1 MALDA
6 NIEQSVTKNWSV
18 LFQNFR
24 KIVTWMKSGLESPE
38 AMAMPEDYAITK
50 LFKSAKVNDQT
61 TSSLRQQIESLTA
74 QNEELQNSLSVM
86 SDKLGQTLQQLS
98 TIQEELVSLRNAEP
112 AEPKTTRKTK
122 AKAASEP
129 EVTQPAPAQATNPA
143 PVAQEP
149 DEVQLTAA
157 AVDAGELSPDALAQV
172 NELLGSMDAL

>member
-61 TSSLRQQIESLTA
+61 ISSLRQQIGSLTA

-122 AKAASEP
+122 AKAAEP
-129 EVTQPAPAQATNPA
+129 EVTQPVPAQPTNPA